1 MTKAVAK
8 AFEERWK
15 AKLMPKFSAHVIRHT
30 ACTRMVEKRIDV
42 KVLQYIMGHDNADV
56 TMNVY
61 NHVAD
66 RERII
71 SEIARLDSMTG

>member
-1 MTKAVAK
+1 
-8 AFEERWK
+8 
-15 AKLMPKFSAHVIRHT
+15 
-30 ACTRMVEKRIDV
+30 
-42 KVLQYIMGHDNADV
+42 MGHSNIDV

-66 RERII
+66 RERIR

>member
-1 MTKAVAK
+1 MTTPFTEVA
-8 AFEERWK
+8 
-15 AKLMPKFSAHVIRHT
+15 
-30 ACTRMVEKRIDV
+30 
-42 KVLQYIMGHDNADV
+42 
-56 TMNVY
+56 VY